1 MKKQKFAKIQEVL
14 TEMAESGGAAGGN
27 CLIFRHGEECC
38 YYEAGYAD
46 LEKRIPIKRDTI
58 FRLYSMTKPMTAVG
72 AMLLV
77 QDGKLDLLA
86 PVSRFLPSFGNPQV
100 SENGKLRPAL
110 REIQVRDLLNMTSGC
125 SYNGDANQTE
135 VETTSLIEEIKSR
148 MDGENPLST
157 REIAERLG
165 KIPLAFDPGTTF
177 RYGMSADI
185 LGAVIEVVS
194 GKRFGEFLKER
205 IFEPLGMVDTGF
217 FVPPEKQSRLAQTY
231 EQQKDGLHLYTG
243 CHLGISSRMEREP
256 AYEAGGA
263 GLVTTVDDWLK
274 FCRML
279 LNKGTLDGVRILT
292 EPMVDFLAEGV
303 ITEEQRKGMRG
314 WEELAG
320 YSYGNLMRKLTEPE
334 HAATLGSYGEY
345 GWDGWLGPYM
355 SVAPGTDL
363 IILVMEQLIGAGTS
377 TYTRRIRNIVY
388 SEI

>member
-110 REIQVRDLLNMTSGC
+110 REIQVRDLLNMTSGMQLQRRC
-125 SYNGDANQTE
+125 QPDGGRDHQPDRGDQ
-135 VETTSLIEEIKSR
+135 VP
-148 MDGENPLST
+148 DGWRESAEY

-205 IFEPLGMVDTGF
+205 IFEPLAWWIRDFLCRRRSRAVWLRPTSSRKTGF
-217 FVPPEKQSRLAQTY
+217 TFTPAAIWEFRAGWNVNRPMKP
-231 EQQKDGLHLYTG
+231 G
-243 CHLGISSRMEREP
+243 EP
-256 AYEAGGA
+256 
-263 GLVTTVDDWLK
+263 
-274 FCRML
+274 
-279 LNKGTLDGVRILT
+279 
-292 EPMVDFLAEGV
+292 
-303 ITEEQRKGMRG
+303 G
-314 WEELAG
+314 W
-320 YSYGNLMRKLTEPE
+320 
-334 HAATLGSYGEY
+334 
-345 GWDGWLGPYM
+345 
-355 SVAPGTDL
+355 
-363 IILVMEQLIGAGTS
+363 
-377 TYTRRIRNIVY
+377 
-388 SEI
+388 

>member
-194 GKRFGEFLKER
+194 GKRFGEFLK
-205 IFEPLGMVDTGF
+205 
-217 FVPPEKQSRLAQTY
+217 
-231 EQQKDGLHLYTG
+231 
-243 CHLGISSRMEREP
+243 
-256 AYEAGGA
+256 
-263 GLVTTVDDWLK
+263 
-274 FCRML
+274 
-279 LNKGTLDGVRILT
+279 
-292 EPMVDFLAEGV
+292 
-303 ITEEQRKGMRG
+303 
-314 WEELAG
+314 
-320 YSYGNLMRKLTEPE
+320 
-334 HAATLGSYGEY
+334 
-345 GWDGWLGPYM
+345 
-355 SVAPGTDL
+355 
-363 IILVMEQLIGAGTS
+363 
-377 TYTRRIRNIVY
+377 
-388 SEI
+388 